1 MFTVAILMEKSLA
14 DSLFRKKDLDFLATF
29 ARFNPVEE
37 LPEKGTIEFMDEK
50 LADADACI
58 TCWRTPTFTKEL
70 LDRHPRLRF
79 IMHGAGAVR
88 NLVCPE
94 FWDMKGRHISSNAP
108 IIAKDVAQTTLA
120 FMLPSLKQFWA
131 MSAMTRGGMW
141 KGGEAGTFTTKN
153 VDKDLK
159 VGLIGCSLVG
169 KEVIQILKP
178 FGCPIQVWDP
188 YLSPIEAEMLGVEK
202 VELNELLSN
211 NDVISMHAPANEDCR
226 NIINAGNLPLI
237 KDGAVF
243 INTARGLEVEEEALI
258 EELKKG
264 RFFACLDVTSPEP
277 PSADNP
283 LRTLPN
289 VILTPH
295 MAGGHTVQNRALM
308 GRNAIKEVY
317 NYLTKG
323 LIAYEVRGEMLAH
336 MA

>member
-1 MFTVAILMEKSLA
+1 MFKVAILVEKSLA
-14 DSLFRKKDLDFLATF
+14 DSLFLKKDLEFLGTF
-29 ARFNPVEE
+29 AQFNPVEE
-37 LPEKGTIEFMDEK
+37 LPAKITLEFMDEK
-50 LADADACI
+50 LENADACI

-70 LDRHPRLRF
+70 LDRHPKLRF

-120 FMLPSLKQFWA
+120 FMMPSLKQFWQ
-131 MSAMTRGGMW
+131 MSAMIRSGMW
-141 KGGEAGTFTTKN
+141 KGGEAGNFTTMN
-153 VDKDLK
+153 VDKDL
-159 VGLIGCSLVG
+159 
-169 KEVIQILKP
+169 
-178 FGCPIQVWDP
+178 
-188 YLSPIEAEMLGVEK
+188 
-202 VELNELLSN
+202 
-211 NDVISMHAPANEDCR
+211 
-226 NIINAGNLPLI
+226 NIINAQNLPLI
-237 KDGAVF
+237 RDGAVF
-243 INTARGLEVEEEALI
+243 INTARGLEVDETALI

-277 PSADNP
+277 PAMDNP

-295 MAGGHTVQNRALM
+295 MAGGHAMQNRSLM

-323 LIAYEVRGEMLAH
+323 LIAYEVRGEMLSH